1 MANKTAAEAATRPK
15 KSTKKKPAAKK
26 SAVSRAVGGVLA
38 SHRGDLLGLGA
49 LLLGLL
55 SAASVWLEV
64 AGAVGEGVDSAL
76 AAAVGLIRVVVPLG
90 LMSLGFVLLRQKRD
104 PGPTNSKAQVDS
116 EVEWSARLVVGGL
129 LLLGASS
136 GLLHI
141 VRGRPGLDDTI
152 DELGAAGGLLG
163 LGVGGALYAS
173 AALVG
178 SVLILGLVSVFGS
191 IVLTGISANELG
203 RRVLALLKPSSRWLK
218 EQIQALFSDVSTA
231 QTTETSPTSTPRYS
245 TSGHT
250 PNAIPAKAIPA
261 PEPDPDPDPEPIPTP
276 TRKPPLSA
284 VHTPKTEPRVVSEPK
299 PPLEAGQWTLP
310 PQTLLARSRKQE
322 VDTAEVAER
331 GQRLQATLAQFG
343 VETEMLEPIV
353 GPTVTRYVLTLG
365 EGVKVTK
372 FESLRKDMAL
382 AMASPDVRILA
393 PIPGRRA
400 IGVEVPNN
408 QRDIVTIGDIL
419 ASPEAQ
425 KATHPLEVA
434 IGRDINGHNVIANIA
449 TMPHVLIAGATGA
462 GKSSCLNSLLS
473 SILMRSTPEQVRMI
487 LVDPKRVEMGQYERI
502 PHLLTAPVTDPRKAA
517 NALAWAV
524 REMERRYDILAQV
537 GVRDITGYNQAVD
550 DNTLKPPLG
559 VLDANGERFTY
570 SRLPFVLVV
579 VDELAD
585 LMMVAARDVEESI
598 ARIAQMA
605 RAVGIHLVIA
615 TQRPSVNVITG
626 VIKANIPSRWAFAVS
641 SLTDSRV
648 ILDQPGAERLVGGGD
663 LLMLGTTSSALNR
676 IQGCW
681 VEEAE
686 VRAIVGHWHDQV
698 EQLKQQT
705 APLGQTASSAANA
718 PVDFAPVPDQT
729 PNGTLNP
736 GDIIDSPTDSITDAS
751 TDSITNALTFNT
763 TSQDTDEDELL
774 GAAMELVVQTQLGS
788 TSMLQRKLR
797 VGFARAGRIM
807 DLLEQQGVV
816 GPSTGSKAREVLV
829 SAEELESRQ
838 SNSRQSNSRQPN
850 SANTTTNYT
859 NPPPVDDLE
868 L

>member
-1 MANKTAAEAATRPK
+1 MVAKTKPNASSKR
-15 KSTKKKPAAKK
+15 KSTKKLAGKQ
-26 SAVSRAVGGVLA
+26 SLTGRVLGPVWTR
-38 SHRGDLLGLGA
+38 HRRDLLGLVAILG
-49 LLLGLL
+49 GLL
-55 SAASVWLEV
+55 SAASLWFGA
-64 AGAVGEGVDSAL
+64 AGALGTGFNSAL
-76 AAAVGLIRVVVPLG
+76 AVSVGLLRFVMPLALVG
-90 LMSLGFVLLRQKRD
+90 LGVALLRQ
-104 PGPTNSKAQVDS
+104 TNPVSANNNMGTDQDSGTQQRVD
-116 EVEWSARLVVGGL
+116 ARGELPARVTVGGVL
-129 LLLGASS
+129 LLISLD
-136 GLLHI
+136 GLLH
-141 VRGRPGLDDTI
+141 VFRGRPGLDNTI
-152 DELGAAGGLLG
+152 DELGAAGGVLG
-163 LGVGGALYAS
+163 LGVGGVLYS
-173 AALVG
+173 VAALAG
-178 SVLILGLVSVFGS
+178 SVLILTLVGLFGV
-191 IVLTGISANELG
+191 IVLTGTSANTLG
-203 RRVLALLKPSSRWLK
+203 RFVLLVLRPPYVWAR
-218 EQIQALFSDVSTA
+218 EQIKVLFSDVSTA
-231 QTTETSPTSTPRYS
+231 SPVPLEPQSATQPALPQ
-245 TSGHT
+245 
-250 PNAIPAKAIPA
+250 PN
-261 PEPDPDPDPEPIPTP
+261 TN
-276 TRKPPLSA
+276 
-284 VHTPKTEPRVVSEPK
+284 HSEPSGQIE
-299 PPLEAGQWTLP
+299 PTTAPQPLEAHTKTGKGRQAQQLTTGKESQSPVEVGHWSLP
-310 PQTLLARSRKQE
+310 DSSLLARSRHRE
-322 VDTAEVAER
+322 VNMADITER
-331 GQRLQATLAQFG
+331 GLRLQATLAQFG

-400 IGVEVPNN
+400 IGVEVPNS
-408 QRDIVTIGDIL
+408 QREIVTIGDIL

-425 KATHPLEVA
+425 QAVHPLEVA
-434 IGRDINGHNVIANIA
+434 VGRDINGRNVIANIA
-449 TMPHVLIAGATGA
+449 NMPHVLIAGATGS

-473 SILMRSTPEQVRMI
+473 SILMRSTPDQVRLI
-487 LVDPKRVEMGQYERI
+487 LVDPKRVEMGQYART

-524 REMERRYDILAQV
+524 REMERRYDLLAEV

-550 DNTLKPPLG
+550 DNTLKQSLG
-559 VLDANGERFTY
+559 GLGSREQLTY

-686 VRAIVGHWHDQV
+686 VRAIVKHWHQQNIEERV
-698 EQLKQQT
+698 KSQT
-705 APLGQTASSAANA
+705 ATESTVVAETNPDVEARLSGSLEEVDLGEPTASAVTNSNLDPIVDSSNLAANNLKE
-718 PVDFAPVPDQT
+718 DD
-729 PNGTLNP
+729 
-736 GDIIDSPTDSITDAS
+736 
-751 TDSITNALTFNT
+751 
-763 TSQDTDEDELL
+763 DELL
-774 GAAMELVVQTQLGS
+774 NAAKELVVQTQLGS

-797 VGFARAGRIM
+797 IGFARAGRIM

-816 GPSTGSKAREVLV
+816 GPSTGSKAREVLI
-829 SAEELESRQ
+829 SPQESQARKDDQ
-838 SNSRQSNSRQPN
+838 DSTGPSSS
-850 SANTTTNYT
+850 STTET
-859 NPPPVDDLE
+859 
-868 L
+868 